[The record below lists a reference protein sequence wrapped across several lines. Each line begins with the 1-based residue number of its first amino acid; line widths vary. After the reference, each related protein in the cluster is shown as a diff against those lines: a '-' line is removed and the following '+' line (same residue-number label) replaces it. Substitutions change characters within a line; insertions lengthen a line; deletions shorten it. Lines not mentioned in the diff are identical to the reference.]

1 MTPVVTPVVTPVE
14 GTVVTPARHD
24 RSPRVARRRRLAA
37 GAALAAT
44 GLLVSG
50 CGDGVPPGVAAEVGE
65 TSITVDEVDDLASM
79 ICQID
84 VGSGQAGSPLSTQ
97 RTTALNLLLQ
107 IELGREIG
115 DVEQVPQE
123 QVSQALQGAAQARE
137 LVDEDLQDY
146 FDEIVTE
153 STRSAAALEAIAVQN
168 IVERGE
174 QPSQENVPPEVG
186 QLQAD
191 YFEETSLEVDPRF
204 GQVQQGQVVGG
215 DGSISVPVSE
225 TALGFAPQQGQDPM
239 QPPQPS
245 GDLPASQVCG

>member
-1 MTPVVTPVVTPVE
+1 MTPVVTPVE
-14 GTVVTPARHD
+14 GPAR
-24 RSPRVARRRRLAA
+24 RARTPRVGRRRRLAA

-50 CGDGVPPGVAAEVGE
+50 CGDGVAPGVAAQVGD
-65 TSITVDEVDDLASM
+65 TSISVEEVDDLASM

-84 VGSGQAGSPLSTQ
+84 VGAGQAGAPLSTQ

-115 DVEQVPQE
+115 DVDEVPQE
-123 QVSQALQGAAQARE
+123 QVSQALQGAAQARDF
-137 LVDEDLQDY
+137 VSDDLQDY

-153 STRSAAALEAIAVQN
+153 STRSAAALEAVAVEN

-186 QLQAD
+186 QLQVD
-191 YFEETSLEVDPRF
+191 YLEETSLEVDPRF
-204 GQVQQGQVVGG
+204 GQVQQGQIVGG

-225 TALGFAPQQGQDPM
+225 TALGLAPQQGQDPM

-245 GDLPASQVCG
+245 GDLPASQVCS

>member
-1 MTPVVTPVVTPVE
+1 MTPVATPVE
-14 GTVVTPARHD
+14 GTVEGSARHD

-50 CGDGVPPGVAAEVGE
+50 CGDGVAPGVAAEVGD
-65 TSITVDEVDDLASM
+65 TTISVDEVDDLATM

-84 VGSGQAGSPLSTQ
+84 VGAGQAGSPLSTQ

-115 DVEQVPQE
+115 DVDEVPQE

-137 LVDEDLQDY
+137 FVSDDLQEY

-191 YFEETSLEVDPRF
+191 YLEETTLEVDPRF
-204 GQVQQGQVVGG
+204 GEVQQGQILGG

-239 QPPQPS
+239 QPAPPPD
-245 GDLPASQVCG
+245 DLPASQVCS

>member
-1 MTPVVTPVVTPVE
+1 MTPAVSPVPHP
-14 GTVVTPARHD
+14 GR
-24 RSPRVARRRRLAA
+24 PRAVRRPRRLAL
-37 GAALAAT
+37 GAALAAA

-50 CGDGVPPGVAAEVGE
+50 CGDGVAPGVAAQVGE
-65 TSITVDEVDDLASM
+65 TTISVEEVDDLASM

-84 VGSGQAGSPLSTQ
+84 VGAGQAGSPLSTQ
-97 RTTALNLLLQ
+97 RNTALNLLLQ

-115 DVEQVPQE
+115 DVDKVPQE

-137 LVDEDLQDY
+137 FVDEDLQDY

-153 STRSAAALEAIAVQN
+153 STRSAAALEAVAVQDLL
-168 IVERGE
+168 ERGE

-191 YFEETSLEVDPRF
+191 YLEETSLEVDPRF
-204 GQVQQGQVVGG
+204 GEVQQGQVVGG

-245 GDLPASQVCG
+245 GDLPASQLCG